1 MLRTDW
7 GKFIKRIDTNISII
21 LVVVSLFS
29 GAMNQLAFFSKA
41 QTVET
46 AFYFYDSS
54 LFSGI
59 TNYIMPV
66 LVAVPISGFL
76 SEELE
81 KGYYNLVIMRTMK
94 IKYVVSKVVVT
105 ILSGMYIMTVGSVL
119 FYFILNIMGYPVMQ
133 DANSTLYG
141 LYGETIYY
149 ALAEQ
154 GKGILAAALH
164 MFNYVLTTIPWTM
177 IVLAVCLYI
186 RNKYLLMVIP
196 VLVDKVLILIGYS
209 DSRFSNIN
217 PSVWNTMTSAK
228 VFEPMG
234 GLFYVLKVMGIIV
247 CIGVALFLV
256 GMRRKFK
263 NG

>member
-81 KGYYNLVIMRTMK
+81 KGYYNLVIMRTAK
-94 IKYVVSKVVVT
+94 IK
-105 ILSGMYIMTVGSVL
+105 
-119 FYFILNIMGYPVMQ
+119 
-133 DANSTLYG
+133 
-141 LYGETIYY
+141 
-149 ALAEQ
+149 
-154 GKGILAAALH
+154 
-164 MFNYVLTTIPWTM
+164 
-177 IVLAVCLYI
+177 
-186 RNKYLLMVIP
+186 
-196 VLVDKVLILIGYS
+196 
-209 DSRFSNIN
+209 
-217 PSVWNTMTSAK
+217 
-228 VFEPMG
+228 
-234 GLFYVLKVMGIIV
+234 
-247 CIGVALFLV
+247 
-256 GMRRKFK
+256 
-263 NG
+263 